1 MNTAD
6 RLIVALD
13 TETLKEAERLVK
25 TLSPSV
31 RTFKIGMGLFTMYG
45 PDAVKMVY
53 DNGGRVFLD
62 LKFHDIPNTVAHA
75 VKSACGLGIFMLN
88 IHALGGQEM
97 ASRAVEAAAASGKKP
112 ILLGVTI
119 LTSMDEASVKQVGI
133 CGSLAEEVVSLAKLS
148 RQAGL
153 DGVVASPKEI
163 PIIRENLGKDFV
175 IVTPGIRPDGS
186 GKDDQKRTM
195 TPGEAVRAGADY
207 IVAGRPIT
215 GSEAPAAAAA
225 GMIKEM
231 ES

>member
-1 MNTAD
+1 MKTAD
-6 RLIVALD
+6 KLIIALD
-13 TETLKEAERLVK
+13 TETLKEAECLVK
-25 TLSPSV
+25 ALLPSV

-45 PDAVKMVY
+45 PDAVRMVC

-62 LKFHDIPNTVAHA
+62 LKFLDIPNTVAHA
-75 VKSACGLGIFMLN
+75 VKSACGLGVFMLN
-88 IHALGGQEM
+88 IHALGGQDM

-112 ILLGVTI
+112 LLLGVTI

-133 CGSLAEEVVSLAKLS
+133 CGALEDEVVSLAKLS

-163 PIIRENLGKDFV
+163 HIIRENLGRDFV
-175 IVTPGIRPDGS
+175 IVTPGIRPSGS

-207 IVAGRPIT
+207 IVVGRPVT
-215 GSEAPAAAAA
+215 GSGDPSAAAA

-231 ES
+231 EN